1 MIFKTAAEKLFK
13 IREEAARARPGADEG
28 YDPYEKPFL
37 DHLEDLRGTLM
48 KMLGTLALIT
58 ILCFT
63 FHVQIF
69 EILQLP
75 AKITT
80 MANGSTLWDNIE
92 FITLAPPEVLI
103 LMLKLSFFS
112 AVVLAMP
119 LLIYFAFQ
127 FILPGL
133 RQVEKKMIVPGA
145 GVGFVL
151 FLIGVGFAFFL
162 AAPIALKFFFVFQN
176 ERIGDLDPAAAVLK
190 KPIAEMP
197 LLGVGGTKIFPAGT
211 SEEEMEKA
219 VKGEKLTDLDNV
231 GGEGAPALDPAMKA
245 AVRNYMID
253 LLAVQE
259 GKNFALRY
267 DESRDKII
275 LAHAK
280 GAQATYQIGKYFEF
294 ITRLTLVFGLSFQ
307 LPVVV
312 TILVKLE
319 LLTARVMRST
329 RTYAWII
336 IMFSAAILTPPD
348 LMTLGLLAGPMI
360 VLYEICVII
369 ASIIERRREKRE
381 RAEEEKRR
389 SRLEQLYSRKSEDL
403 TEEEKA
409 ELHRHEIEQYEK
421 EHAHLYDDGHEYDE
435 HGHLIGYD
443 PEHDPHHHDGEHDE
457 SWHDEDH
464 YWHDGVEEADE
475 PVDHGDEHEDFH
487 KNEDEPELIQDWPD
501 RDKEPEAESDHAEP
515 GADSGDDEE
524 VTDGDS
530 GEEAEEIESDASAS
544 DSAEPDAEPEHFDDE
559 IANCEPGGPVVDVNH
574 ATREEIMD
582 LPGVDD
588 WLADM
593 IMDHRPYESFG
604 DLEEIIGEE
613 KVAEWMERLML
624 G

>member
-28 YDPYEKPFL
+28 FDPYEKPFL

-48 KMLGTLALIT
+48 RMLGTLAIIT

-92 FITLAPPEVLI
+92 FITLSPPEVLI

-112 AVVLAMP
+112 AVVLSMP

-197 LLGVGGTKIFPAGT
+197 LLGVGGTKIFPAGA
-211 SEEEMEKA
+211 SEEEIEKA
-219 VKGEKLTDLDNV
+219 AVDEKLTDLDNV

-369 ASIIERRREKRE
+369 ASILEKRREKKE

-403 TEEEKA
+403 SEEEKA

-443 PEHDPHHHDGEHDE
+443 PDHDPHHDHDGEHDE
-457 SWHDEDH
+457 SWHDEHH

-475 PVDHGDEHEDFH
+475 PVDESDGHDDFH
-487 KNEDEPELIQDWPD
+487 KDEKEPELIQDWPD
-501 RDKEPEAESDHAEP
+501 RENEPGAESDHAEP
-515 GADSGDDEE
+515 GADGDRPDESE
-524 VTDGDS
+524 GKDEG
-530 GEEAEEIESDASAS
+530 GEIDPSTS
-544 DSAEPDAEPEHFDDE
+544 DSAGPDTEPESSDEE
-559 IANCEPGGPVVDVNH
+559 IANCEPGGPVVDINH

-593 IMDHRPYESFG
+593 IMDHRPYESFD